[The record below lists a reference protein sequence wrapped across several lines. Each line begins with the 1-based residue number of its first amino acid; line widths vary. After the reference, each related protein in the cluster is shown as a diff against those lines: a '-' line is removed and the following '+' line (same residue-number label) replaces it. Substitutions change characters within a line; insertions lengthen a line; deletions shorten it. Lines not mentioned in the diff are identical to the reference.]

1 MDRGGGGTGRE
12 GAGSGGEGEGSGER
26 GGGKRGERG
35 GKGGERGRE
44 EGRVRGREARREG
57 EGSGD
62 RGGGRR
68 GERGR
73 EAGIGY
79 PPVHPHILRK
89 SIIFSAVISGKH
101 VHAMYSPS
109 YTPLFYSKNWGMQRF
124 TYFSYFCSKT

>member
-1 MDRGGGGTGRE
+1 MVIK

-35 GKGGERGRE
+35 REAGRE
-44 EGRVRGREARREG
+44 GEGRGEREG

-62 RGGGRR
+62 RGGGKR

-79 PPVHPHILRK
+79 PPVHPHITCKLAIRVRIQHVPCFNEIMYLCIYLF
-89 SIIFSAVISGKH
+89 IIFILLSFNIWI
-101 VHAMYSPS
+101 
-109 YTPLFYSKNWGMQRF
+109 PLDKVCKS
-124 TYFSYFCSKT
+124 